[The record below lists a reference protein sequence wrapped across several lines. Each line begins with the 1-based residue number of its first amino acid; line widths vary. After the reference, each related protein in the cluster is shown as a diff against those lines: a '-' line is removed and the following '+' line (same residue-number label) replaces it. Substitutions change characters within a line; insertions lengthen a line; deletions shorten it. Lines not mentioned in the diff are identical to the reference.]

1 MHYTEETIEAYVTQ
15 KLSASETV
23 LFEKQMASD
32 PALKSEV
39 ALQQD
44 VVSSLRNHRHAE
56 LKARLNKIDVGTNTY
71 NIGSKIASSVIIASI
86 VGAGLYLYI
95 SNNLETNSGNTDNG
109 TVAAVSTDK
118 NVNQKSEVTTNTISV
133 TPEVN
138 NKNISGSNSN
148 SGQNN
153 NVQKNNNQNV
163 ATANSA
169 NTEIPSELTLPEVTE
184 FNNNNEFSSSSDN
197 NALPNADIVKST
209 ITKVENT
216 SVAIKDNNKKEYTY
230 QFYSNKL
237 FLYGDFNSS
246 TYDIFEFNRNGKK
259 QVYLYI
265 NAQYYQL
272 NNNQVEIANLITIK
286 DKSIIGQLE
295 TYRKSSR

>member
-39 ALQQD
+39 ELQQD

-86 VGAGLYLYI
+86 VGAGFYLYI
-95 SNNLETNSGNTDNG
+95 SNNLESNTKNIGNN

-118 NVNQKSEVTTNTISV
+118 NVNQSSEVKTNTV
-133 TPEVN
+133 AVAPDVN
-138 NKNISGSNSN
+138 NKNNAGSAN
-148 SGQNN
+148 SGQN
-153 NVQKNNNQNV
+153 NVQKNNNQNI
-163 ATANSA
+163 AADNNAS
-169 NTEIPSELTLPEVTE
+169 TEVPSELTLPEVTE
-184 FNNNNEFSSSSDN
+184 FNNNNEFSSSDN
-197 NALPNADIVKST
+197 NTLPDASIVKSP

-216 SVAIKDNNKKEYTY
+216 TVAIKDNNKKEYTY

-272 NNNQVEIANLITIK
+272 NNNQVEVANLITIK